1 MAKKYKLHGE
11 EGYIQDTE
19 TMGIIPNS
27 MDNMDYVKYKEW
39 EALGNT
45 PDAWKTKEELD
56 AEKASKKTNLEG
68 EMARTQA
75 EITACDSVSGI
86 DMSKKKTRLQTL
98 LAKHKTD
105 HGSLSA
111 VSP

>member
-11 EGYIQDTE
+11 EGYVQDTG
-19 TMGIIPNS
+19 TMGVIPNS

-39 EALGNT
+39 EVLGNT

-56 AEKASKKTNLEG
+56 AEKASKKTSLEG

-75 EITACDSVSGI
+75 EISACDSVSGI
-86 DMSKKKTRLQTL
+86 DMTKEKARLEAI
-98 LAKHKTD
+98 LAKKKTD
-105 HGSLSA
+105 HGAISISA
-111 VSP
+111 